1 MIGLTI
7 VLIGWLLSLL
17 KWRTGELHLMDNSLT
32 IESKVTVIIPYDSNV
47 ELYELHKHR
56 EQLRI
61 KSRIYSS
68 LTLKFDSEEQQ
79 NNITEKLQDVI

>member
-1 MIGLTI
+1 M
-7 VLIGWLLSLL
+7 IGWLLCQL
-17 KWRTGELHLMDNSLT
+17 KWRTGELHLTDNSLT
-32 IESKVTVIIPYDSNV
+32 IESNVTVIIPYDSNV

-61 KSRIYSS
+61 KTRIYNS

-79 NNITEKLQDVI
+79 NNIAEKLENVI